1 MAENS
6 TEINQVKDILTAL
19 VTSHDTETIRQAE
32 TLLHQLMDQHA
43 EKVVECLVI
52 LMHANGVAGLEVP
65 LFVRSLAVVLL
76 TKHLP
81 VGEEDLMS
89 RLPEHL
95 QGKIKN
101 DVRVL
106 CCTDAVSDIHS

>member
-32 TLLHQLMDQHA
+32 T
-43 EKVVECLVI
+43 
-52 LMHANGVAGLEVP
+52 
-65 LFVRSLAVVLL
+65 LL